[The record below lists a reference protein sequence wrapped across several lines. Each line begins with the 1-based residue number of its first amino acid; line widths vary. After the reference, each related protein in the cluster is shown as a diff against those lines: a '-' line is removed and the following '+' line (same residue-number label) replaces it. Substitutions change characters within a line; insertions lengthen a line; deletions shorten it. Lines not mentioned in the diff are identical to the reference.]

1 MRTIRVLVDK
11 VYSDP
16 HLEAEKQLAIIVA
29 IRKQLAGGI
38 VPPIET
44 LQKETSLVDFVLK
57 ACQRLVDFPTLSQE
71 ACQGDPMLEMHYY
84 LILEILWILTNI
96 SADSDDQLLDAI
108 LFRDEEDEDGPLMLD
123 FIKTFMKSSDP
134 KLKSSLVWFLG
145 NIAAHEA
152 IAKVLVESCSF
163 LPWLI
168 ELGQQST

>member
-1 MRTIRVLVDK
+1 M
-11 VYSDP
+11 
-16 HLEAEKQLAIIVA
+16 A

-44 LQKETSLVDFVLK
+44 LEKETGLIEFVLS
-57 ACQRLVDFPTLSQE
+57 ACERLLEFPNISQE
-71 ACQGDPMLEMHYY
+71 ACRDNSYLEMIYY

-96 SADSDDQLLDAI
+96 SAASDEELLETI
-108 LFRDEEDEDGPLMLD
+108 LFREEEGEDGPRTLE

-152 IAKVLVESCSF
+152 IAKALVESCSF